1 MDFLNPDMG
10 LVQPLLIGKFDNDVF
25 PSNQNCRRCSSSA
38 QNCVRQ
44 SIRFEFRRVN
54 KTTGELEGNGDRGI
68 DIDEWDPRSKLTH
81 DGRTVI
87 QWDKLMKIETF
98 GAPGKATKDNACFE
112 TEPKEDIGLD
122 LYSEASHSIPMRLNA
137 ENTMQFAP
145 LFSPI
150 TVDRLVSGIWTSVSL
165 TGTNH
170 HVEHIGHTS
179 TNPVIFINSTNSDG
193 ENIAHTTDIGIGD
206 YLIFTHPD
214 GLQTRAKVTNYMTPF
229 INGEVEFENPANNL
243 YFPFVLSQ
251 YAPIEGTVIPLEM
264 TYAGWDQSDGTPV
277 IAVTQLTQP
286 LSAGMVITVSVPQIN
301 PPSGGIIITN
311 VLNNQQPYFD
321 PAMTTYITVGN
332 SDWLNTNFVGQN
344 QYQAYKASS
353 YIIENKGFYEIETD
367 VWKNEVLLNWHN
379 CWSFGNGVESDR
391 IRDDYNAPQMDNGV
405 IVSTVSEEYGEQQLG
420 SRLIYSGLYNSTS
433 GVNDLNEFN
442 IGEKITKDLNPSYG
456 SIQALKT
463 RNTDIVAFCEDK
475 TLKILANK
483 DAVYNADGNSQLLAT
498 NRVLGTASP
507 FAGDYGISKNP
518 ESLAVDQFRM
528 YFTDKQRGAVLRL
541 SGDGL
546 TPISNVGMKS
556 YFRENIK
563 KNEQLIGSF
572 DIVLGEY
579 NLSLKRPM
587 RFNSEDTTVA
597 FNEGSKGWISF
608 RSFVQ
613 EAGVSCTGAYFTGVN
628 SLIYQHHVDNV
639 ARNNFYGVQHESLID
654 VVFNDQPSSI
664 KSFYALNYE
673 GSQAKVNP
681 EMITDNTVA
690 WPAVPSGPSAVL
702 DANGQLIQTVVNAD
716 EFYNLNEKRGWYVE
730 SFETDMQTGTVPEFM
745 NKENKWFNKICG
757 TQTTEQ
763 NIDTSE
769 FTFQGLGRAN
779 ITNLSTALEDQAN
792 TLEINLD

>member
-1 MDFLNPDMG
+1 MF
-10 LVQPLLIGKFDNDVF
+10 
-25 PSNQNCRRCSSSA
+25 
-38 QNCVRQ
+38 
-44 SIRFEFRRVN
+44 
-54 KTTGELEGNGDRGI
+54 
-68 DIDEWDPRSKLTH
+68 
-81 DGRTVI
+81 
-87 QWDKLMKIETF
+87 
-98 GAPGKATKDNACFE
+98 
-112 TEPKEDIGLD
+112 
-122 LYSEASHSIPMRLNA
+122 
-137 ENTMQFAP
+137 
-145 LFSPI
+145 
-150 TVDRLVSGIWTSVSL
+150 
-165 TGTNH
+165 
-170 HVEHIGHTS
+170 
-179 TNPVIFINSTNSDG
+179 
-193 ENIAHTTDIGIGD
+193 
-206 YLIFTHPD
+206 
-214 GLQTRAKVTNYMTPF
+214 
-229 INGEVEFENPANNL
+229 
-243 YFPFVLSQ
+243 FPFVLSQ
-251 YAPIEGTVIPLEM
+251 YAPIEGVVVGFSME
-264 TYAGWDQSDGTPV
+264 YAGWEQGGSPV
-277 IAVTQLTQP
+277 IAITGNIQP
-286 LSAGMVITVSVPQIN
+286 MNEGMVITVNAPAIQA
-301 PPSGGIIITN
+301 PPGGIIITN
-311 VLNNQQPYFD
+311 VLNNQPPYFN
-321 PAMTTYITVGN
+321 ANMTTYVTVGN

-344 QYQAYKASS
+344 QYQEYKSES
-353 YIIENKGFYEIETD
+353 LIIENKGFYEIETD

-475 TLKILANK
+475 TLKVLANK
-483 DAVYNADGNSQLLAT
+483 DAVFNADGNSQLLAT

-507 FAGDYGISKNP
+507 FAGDYGISQNP
-518 ESLAVDQFRM
+518 ESLAVDQYRM

-556 YFRENIK
+556 YFRENL
-563 KNEQLIGSF
+563 KNHEQLVGSF
-572 DIVLGEY
+572 DMVLGEY

-587 RFNSEDTTVA
+587 RFSNEDTTVA

-613 EAGVSCTGAYFTGVN
+613 EAGVSCTGAYFTGVD
-628 SLIYQHHVDNV
+628 SLIYQHHVDNA

-664 KSFYALNYE
+664 KSFYTLNYE

-681 EMITDNTVA
+681 EMITDSTVS

-702 DANGQLIQTVVNAD
+702 DANGQLIQTVTNTD

-730 SFETDMQTGTVPEFM
+730 SFETDMQTGRVPEFM

-769 FTFQGLGRAN
+769 FTFQGLGVAN
-779 ITNLSTALEDQAN
+779 ITNLTTTLEQAN
-792 TLEINLD
+792 TLNVDLD